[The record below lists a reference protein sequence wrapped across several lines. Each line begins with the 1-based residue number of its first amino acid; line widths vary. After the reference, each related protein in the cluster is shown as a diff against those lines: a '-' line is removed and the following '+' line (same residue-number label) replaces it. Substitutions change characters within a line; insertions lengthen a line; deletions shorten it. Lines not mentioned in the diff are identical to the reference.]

1 MFVNIWWHP
10 GSSCYAAVVCTPGA
24 YFVCYFPTLGP
35 SDEREFLGVSSLPCL
50 SLWVG
55 DEIDPV
61 PVLERLET
69 NVEDR

>member
-1 MFVNIWWHP
+1 M
-10 GSSCYAAVVCTPGA
+10 
-24 YFVCYFPTLGP
+24 CYFSPTLGP
-35 SDEREFLGVSSLPCL
+35 SDERVLGVSSLPCL
-50 SLWVG
+50 SLWAG

>member
-1 MFVNIWWHP
+1 MLL
-10 GSSCYAAVVCTPGA
+10 
-24 YFVCYFPTLGP
+24 PTLGP
-35 SDEREFLGVSSLPCL
+35 SDERVLGVRAGLLCL
-50 SLWVG
+50 LLWAG